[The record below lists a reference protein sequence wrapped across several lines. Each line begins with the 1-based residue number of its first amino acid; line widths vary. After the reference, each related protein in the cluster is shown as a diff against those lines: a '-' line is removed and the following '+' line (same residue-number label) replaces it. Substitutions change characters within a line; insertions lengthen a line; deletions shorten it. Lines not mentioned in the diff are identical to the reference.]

1 MTGAYPDTPG
11 HRGID
16 TSIAA
21 ADTVAGVAGPL
32 RRMVYKAVHEAG
44 YRGLTTDE
52 IAAALRMPRYSVQPR
67 TTELK
72 HDQRICDSGRRR
84 PNVSGCNAIVWR
96 ATNLDLQEG
105 AA

>member
-1 MTGAYPDTPG
+1 MIDAYPSTPG

-21 ADTVAGVAGPL
+21 AEVVARIAGPL
-32 RRMVYKAVHEAG
+32 RRVVFQAIHEAG
-44 YRGLTTDE
+44 VRGLTIDE
-52 IAAALRMPRYSVQPR
+52 LATVTRLPRYSVQPR

-72 HDQRICDSGRRR
+72 HDQRIRDSGRRR
-84 PNVSGCNAIVWR
+84 PNASGCNAIVWV
-96 ATNLDLQEG
+96 AAAVMEG